1 MSSTTGVPSAGHLIA
16 GSGDAPLLVSQQ
28 DDVRWLR
35 LNRPG
40 QRNALNP
47 AMIVALDGA
56 ITEAGDDPG
65 TRLVVIAGEG
75 PSFCAGA
82 DLRHLQTVAEAGDN
96 PAVFLSA
103 VSDCFTRLENCAKPV
118 VAAVHGHVVAGGL
131 ELALAC
137 DVVVA
142 RDGTLIGD
150 GHVRNGLLPAGGA
163 SVRLPRKVGEPLAR
177 WLLLTGKLLPAEAF
191 VASGFIQAI
200 AQEEQFDDL
209 IATVISSLREPQRGA
224 QTGMKQLLAE
234 GPVPDAAA
242 LARELDTFTRH
253 WHSQDIARELQA
265 FFNRNEGRRDR
276 RRCDDTPTG
285 L

>member
-1 MSSTTGVPSAGHLIA
+1 VSSTTGVPSAGHLVA
-16 GSGDAPLLVSQQ
+16 PSGDVPLLVSQRG
-28 DDVRWLR
+28 DVRWLL

-47 AMIVALDGA
+47 AMTAALDDA
-56 ITEAGDDPG
+56 IAEAGDDPA

-75 PSFCAGA
+75 KSFCAGA
-82 DLRHLQTVAEAGDN
+82 DLRHLQAVAEAGGD
-96 PAVFLSA
+96 PAAFLSA
-103 VSDCFTRLENCAKPV
+103 VSDCFTRLECCAKPV

-163 SVRLPRKVGEPLAR
+163 SVRLPRKVGAPLAR
-177 WLLLTGKLLPAEAF
+177 WLLLTGELLPAEAF
-191 VASGFIQAI
+191 VASGFIHAI
-200 AQEEQFDDL
+200 APAEQFDNL
-209 IATVISSLREPQRGA
+209 VATVVDSLREPQRAA
-224 QTGMKQLLAE
+224 QTRMKQLLTG

-242 LARELDTFTRH
+242 LAHELDAFARH
-253 WHSQDIARELQA
+253 WHSQDIARDLQA
-265 FFNRNEGRRDR
+265 FFSRNDDRRDR
-276 RRCDDTPTG
+276 
-285 L
+285 